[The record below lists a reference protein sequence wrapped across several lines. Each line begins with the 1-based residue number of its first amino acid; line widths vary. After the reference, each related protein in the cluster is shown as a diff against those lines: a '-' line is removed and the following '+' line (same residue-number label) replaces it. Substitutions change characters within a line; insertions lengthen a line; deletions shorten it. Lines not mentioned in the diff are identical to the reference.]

1 MGKTS
6 TKIKK
11 SKVVHASFVFSVICL
26 ICSILLLFEDV
37 SVLYKAVGLISS
49 AVLTSHFIMS
59 LFSWYEFDE
68 CGVWCISDL
77 SVGKITLQDQQLKIR
92 WEDVEEVDGVFG
104 IFPPY
109 VITVRG
115 TEAHS
120 GNEIEFLIERRAPN
134 IDDLYQKMKNRVRDD
149 RISEDVKA
157 NVGVFDQ

>member
-1 MGKTS
+1 MCKTS

-11 SKVVHASFVFSVICL
+11 PKVVHASFVFSVICL

-49 AVLTSHFIMS
+49 AVLTNHFIMS